1 MSRAGWGLCET
12 RNGKISQR
20 DLTKPMAMEYPCQ
33 GNISGSFAKSWAM
46 EATLLGFV
54 LQIVYLFS
62 HMTLINVVD
71 IFLVAIFFFV
81 VFQAL
86 HQTRTLQL
94 LRGSII
100 IAILGAALLVL
111 LPLDTF
117 SWLVRALLLAGV
129 VALPLLFQD
138 ELRRMLTGLGQFG
151 RRRAYGTNF
160 ERFKENI
167 LNTVRRLAARNTGA
181 LVVLE
186 GQTPLD
192 DVISTGIPLLTEVV
206 TPELL
211 LTIFH
216 PNTPLHDG
224 AVVLRGDHVVAAS
237 CILPV
242 QLESTGATHLGTRH
256 RAALGLSAKVPD
268 ALVIVVSEETGR
280 ISVALAG
287 SIFRGISVDELGE
300 WLDRFRDQLTGDEHI
315 RWRWLRGGGLKSSL
329 QNAFLAVFLAL
340 IAWVSIIY
348 QTNPPDQL
356 TLNDIPLVVSG
367 PGAGLILT
375 SPIPATVKV
384 RIQSTQSRI
393 ASMDAASVRA
403 ELSLD
408 NLDAG
413 VHMVPVQVSLADALS
428 QVLSVQPNLVNVT
441 VEPELSVTL
450 TPTVKI
456 VNLDTLPPGYA
467 VGTIQL
473 MPQTVTVKGAKSQVE
488 MVTEVRIE
496 VPIDDHRADF
506 QQTQSPQLLDSAG
519 EPLNNLTLSP
529 KDVLVTVPI
538 QQTSF
543 TREVGVQADLDMNSL
558 EDGYEISGIEV
569 APNAVILSG
578 PKTALDSA
586 GEFLVTAPI
595 SLTGVISDF
604 SVDAPLIIP
613 AGSSALNQEG
623 DSIKGVKVN
632 IQIAPVTDYY
642 VLSVRT
648 DLRNLPDTLNGQS
661 EPSRVSVLLVGPRP
675 LITQVKDNPGL
686 VVIYLDLQGYE
697 AGAYELSPKFE
708 APAGIQVQ
716 LFPSEVLVTLVK
728 KAGG

>member
-1 MSRAGWGLCET
+1 
-12 RNGKISQR
+12 
-20 DLTKPMAMEYPCQ
+20 LTKPIAIEYPCL
-33 GNISGSFAKSWAM
+33 GNASGFLGKSWAM
-46 EATLLGFV
+46 IDTLFGFA

-62 HMTLINVVD
+62 HMTVINAVD
-71 IFLVAIFFFV
+71 IFLVAAFFFL

-151 RRRAYGTNF
+151 RRRGYGSNF
-160 ERFKENI
+160 ERFKEVI

-192 DVISTGIPLLTEVV
+192 DVAATGIPLQAEAV

-268 ALVIVVSEETGR
+268 TLVIVVSEETGR

-287 SIFRGISVDELGE
+287 RIFRGISLDQLGE
-300 WLDRFRDQLTGDEHI
+300 WLDRFRDQLAGDRQM
-315 RWRWLRGGGLKSSL
+315 RWRWLQGGGLKASL
-329 QNAFLAVFLAL
+329 QNFFLAVFLAV
-340 IAWVSIIY
+340 IAWISVVY
-348 QTNPPDQL
+348 QTNPPGQL
-356 TLNDIPLVVSG
+356 RLNDIPLVVSG
-367 PGAGLILT
+367 PGSSLILT
-375 SPIPATVKV
+375 SDIPSTVQV
-384 RIQSTQSRI
+384 RIQSTQNRI
-393 ASMDAASVRA
+393 ENMDASSVRA
-403 ELSLD
+403 ELPLD
-408 NLDAG
+408 GLGAG
-413 VHMVPVQVSLADALS
+413 VHLVPVRVTLADRFS
-428 QVLSVQPNLVNVT
+428 QVLAVQPAQVNVT
-441 VEPELSVTL
+441 LEPELSLTV

-456 VNLDTLPPGYA
+456 LNLDTLPPGYA
-467 VGTIQL
+467 IGAIQL
-473 MPQTVTVKGAKSQVE
+473 IPQTVTIRGAKSQVE
-488 MVTEVRIE
+488 TVAEARIQI
-496 VPIDDHRADF
+496 PIDEHRADF
-506 QQTQSPQLLDSAG
+506 QETQSPQLLDANG
-519 EPLNNLTLSP
+519 DPVKNLTVSP
-529 KDVLVTVPI
+529 NDVLVTVPI

-543 TREVGVQADLDMNSL
+543 TREIGVQANLNMKSL
-558 EDGYEISGIEV
+558 EDGYEVTGVEI
-569 APNAVILSG
+569 APKTVILSG
-578 PKTALDSA
+578 SQAALNNA

-595 SLTGVISDF
+595 SLTGITSDYG
-604 SVDAPLIIP
+604 VNVPLIVSP
-613 AGSSALNQEG
+613 DTTALNQEG
-623 DSIKGVKVN
+623 NSIKSVQVN
-632 IQIAPVTDYY
+632 IAIAPVTDYY
-642 VLSVRT
+642 VISVRP
-648 DLRNLPDTLNGQS
+648 DLRNLSATLNGQIN
-661 EPSRVSVLLVGPRP
+661 PSRVSVLLVGPRP

-686 VVIYLDLQGYE
+686 VVVYLDLKGYD
-697 AGAYELSPKFE
+697 AGVYELSPKFE
-708 APAGIQVQ
+708 APTGIQVQ
-716 LFPSEVLVTLVK
+716 LFPSEVQVTVQTQD
-728 KAGG
+728 GG